1 MAAPNMR
8 RWSSGFAH
16 VYDRSVGLSARAFRD
31 AVYAAEARRLAPVSR
46 GFIYKPD
53 VKVWAMEV
61 DPVDERY
68 LLVGT
73 ANSNILLYDLKLLD
87 DNESHMDG
95 MAKTNSST
103 RRAYDTSNLLPPCC
117 AVRARSTVTSTSNGG
132 TSLQYGITAVDWY
145 PVDGGIFVSSSFDEH
160 VKVWDGGVFQV
171 VSEFDLHSKVYC
183 AKFSRIASAH
193 SLVAAAT
200 AKGEVRLCDMAIESS
215 IHSLLGHSDEIW
227 SLAWSLDNEY
237 QLSTG
242 SRDGQIRMWDIRR
255 SGSTACLLCLNHE
268 GHAVVPGRSSV
279 RTNIHRLPSTS
290 LAAAAKPPPSRKR
303 RRLLDGQT
311 NNNTRHLNQE
321 RRVER
326 ERKRPASS
334 TQQGKRNDP
343 HAAASVAFAAAH
355 LGGVNSLAYTP
366 DGRFLLSSGNDQKLR
381 LWNSKTG
388 EHAFMNYEGVEN
400 QIAKR
405 NVQMAVIQEGD
416 AYDSTLVFHPN
427 GRDGQLRAYSVF
439 GDHGTPLT
447 SYTAHYK
454 QIAACVYRKAYR
466 ELYTG
471 GEDGIIMKWRPTPLE
486 LCPEDGGADSGERQ
500 AAQHGTAAG
509 ADTRIVGAA
518 EGDVD
523 EWSDDGEDEQ
533 ADDNDPGDIFIPP
546 ILRQYQEGRH

>member
-1 MAAPNMR
+1 MR
-8 RWSSGFAH
+8 RRSSGFAH

-31 AVYAAEARRLAPVSR
+31 AVHTEEVRCLAPVSR
-46 GFIYKPD
+46 DFIYKPD
-53 VKVWAMEV
+53 AKVWTMEL

-73 ANSNILLYDLKLLD
+73 ANSNILLYDLKMLD
-87 DNESHMDG
+87 DNGSHMDTLT
-95 MAKTNSST
+95 KISSSST

-117 AVRARSTVTSTSNGG
+117 AVRARSTVTSSTSSGERS
-132 TSLQYGITAVDWY
+132 SLQYGITAVDWY

-171 VSEFDLHSKVYC
+171 VSEFDLHAKVYC

-193 SLVAAAT
+193 SLVAAVT

-215 IHSLLGHSDEIW
+215 IHSLFGHSDEIW

-242 SRDGQIRMWDIRR
+242 SRDGQVRMWDIRR

-268 GHAVVPGRSSV
+268 GHAMVPGRSSV
-279 RTNIHRLPSTS
+279 RTNIHRLPPTS

-303 RRLLDGQT
+303 RRLLDGHT
-311 NNNTRHLNQE
+311 NNNTHHLNQE
-321 RRVER
+321 SRMER
-326 ERKRPASS
+326 EQKRTA
-334 TQQGKRNDP
+334 TNNQQGKRNDP
-343 HAAASVAFAAAH
+343 HAAASVAFVTAH

-388 EHAFMNYEGVEN
+388 EHAFMNYEGIKN

-427 GRDGQLRAYSVF
+427 GHDGQLRAYSVF

-454 QIAACVYRKAYR
+454 QITACVYRKAYR

-471 GEDGIIMKWRPTPLE
+471 GEDGIIMKWRPTALE
-486 LCPEDGGADSGERQ
+486 LCPEDGSSDSGEQQ
-500 AAQHGTAAG
+500 AALHGTTIGA

-518 EGDVD
+518 DGDVD
-523 EWSDDGEDEQ
+523 AWSDDDADEQ
-533 ADDNDPGDIFIPP
+533 VDDNDPGDIFIPP